1 MMRMTKIT
9 SNENYQRYHIAFSH
23 AIGFTVAVDG
33 TSLSKQLNSRKIN
46 GHLKVFS
53 HDNLSLNNTGHG

>member
-33 TSLSKQLNSRKIN
+33 QVCPKQLNSRKIN
-46 GHLKVFS
+46 GHLKVFFS
-53 HDNLSLNNTGHG
+53 

>member
-23 AIGFTVAVDG
+23 AIGFTKTVLG
-33 TSLSKQLNSRKIN
+33 TSLFKTVEYS
-46 GHLKVFS
+46 
-53 HDNLSLNNTGHG
+53 

>member
-33 TSLSKQLNSRKIN
+33 TSLSKTVEFTENQWPSQGIFLMII
-46 GHLKVFS
+46 
-53 HDNLSLNNTGHG
+53 

>member
-23 AIGFTVAVDG
+23 AIGLQLLLTGQVCP
-33 TSLSKQLNSRKIN
+33 KQLNSRKIN
-46 GHLKVFS
+46 GHLKVFFS
-53 HDNLSLNNTGHG
+53 

>member
-33 TSLSKQLNSRKIN
+33 TSLSKTVDQWPSQGIFLMII
-46 GHLKVFS
+46 
-53 HDNLSLNNTGHG
+53 